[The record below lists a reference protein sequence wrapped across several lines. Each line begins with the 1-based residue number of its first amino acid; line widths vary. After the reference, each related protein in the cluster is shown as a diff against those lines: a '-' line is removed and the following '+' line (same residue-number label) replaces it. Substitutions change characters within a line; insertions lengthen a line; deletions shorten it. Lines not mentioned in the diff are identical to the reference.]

1 MEGNGNNEWVK
12 MEQHG
17 KGCIK
22 KYKTYLKS
30 PTEGTKKA
38 LLKGLTL
45 FKGCQFLE
53 VECNLV

>member
-30 PTEGTKKA
+30 PTEGEKKA

-45 FKGCQFLE
+45 FKGC
-53 VECNLV
+53 